1 MFHFHLNKKGEKN
14 MKYNTKFVVEL
25 GDIWDMGGKQEFS
38 NDDIVKV
45 EAYDKEY
52 IGRVIDVDMSTLTLD
67 LSTNYN
73 ASLKVIRY
81 RDIVSIDKLIDEV

>member
-1 MFHFHLNKKGEKN
+1 